1 MRAIASGL
9 TDVGLQRDHNEDSY
23 AVLAEYD
30 LFIVAD
36 GMGGHRAGDVAS
48 RLATDAIAEFFR
60 STAQEDATW
69 PFHFDTSLS
78 EDENR
83 LVTGIRVANRRIYD
97 RSIRSRD
104 CAGMGTTV
112 VGALYS
118 RKKNRLFVGHV
129 GDSRAYRVRG
139 RAIQQLTRDHS
150 LINDYLLAMPEL
162 TEEQRAELPKNV
174 ITRALGMQDS
184 VAVDLVSDDPQLG
197 DVYLLCSDGLSGMLS
212 DDQILGVVSSSADT
226 NEMCRRLIQTANDHG
241 GEDNITALVIRFDD
255 VPSDEAGQRP
265 TQAPPEP
272 APESKAAANAE
283 FLARAV
289 VACCMS
295 LSRLVPCSRCR
306 RHVVEGASC
315 PFCARRLASAGALV
329 AVSIAAASCGRG
341 EPAQGRRRP
350 RPRRDTPASA
360 APSSTA
366 TAAPSKACNAPAP
379 RRIRRAL
386 APVHRVPAS
395 TPPPSATPAAKAP
408 APPPSPGRSPCPST
422 GWCGR
427 PGPRADYGMPDL

>member
-23 AVLAEYD
+23 AVLSEYD

-118 RKKNRLFVGHV
+118 RKKNRFFVGHV
-129 GDSRAYRVRG
+129 GDSRAYRVRSG
-139 RAIQQLTRDHS
+139 QIQQLTRDHT

-184 VAVDLVSDDPQLG
+184 VAVDLVSDEPQLG
-197 DVYLLCSDGLSGMLS
+197 DVYLLCSDGLSGMLT
-212 DDQILGVVSSSADT
+212 DEQILGVVTSDADT
-226 NEMCRRLIQTANDHG
+226 NEICRRLIERANEHG
-241 GEDNITALVIRFDD
+241 GEDNITALVIRFENA
-255 VPSDEAGQRP
+255 PGDEVGQP
-265 TQAPPEP
+265 TTQAPPESE
-272 APESKAAANAE
+272 PEPKAAA
-283 FLARAV
+283 
-289 VACCMS
+289 
-295 LSRLVPCSRCR
+295 
-306 RHVVEGASC
+306 G
-315 PFCARRLASAGALV
+315 
-329 AVSIAAASCGRG
+329 
-341 EPAQGRRRP
+341 
-350 RPRRDTPASA
+350 
-360 APSSTA
+360 
-366 TAAPSKACNAPAP
+366 
-379 RRIRRAL
+379 
-386 APVHRVPAS
+386 
-395 TPPPSATPAAKAP
+395 
-408 APPPSPGRSPCPST
+408 
-422 GWCGR
+422 
-427 PGPRADYGMPDL
+427 

>member
-23 AVLAEYD
+23 AVLSEYD

-83 LVTGIRVANRRIYD
+83 LVTGIRVANRRIFD

-129 GDSRAYRVRG
+129 GDSRAYRVR
-139 RAIQQLTRDHS
+139 RENIQQLTRDHS
-150 LINDYLLAMPEL
+150 LINDYLQAMPEL

-184 VAVDLVSDDPQLG
+184 VAVDLVSDEPQLS
-197 DVYLLCSDGLSGMLS
+197 DVYLLCSDGLSGMLT
-212 DDQILGVVSSSADT
+212 DEQILGVVSSSADT
-226 NEMCRRLIQTANDHG
+226 NEICRRLIQKANENG
-241 GEDNITALVIRFDD
+241 GEDNITALVIRFDEVAAED
-255 VPSDEAGQRP
+255 LAQRP
-265 TQAPPEP
+265 TQAPPD
-272 APESKAAANAE
+272 APNEDKA
-283 FLARAV
+283 
-289 VACCMS
+289 VAD
-295 LSRLVPCSRCR
+295 
-306 RHVVEGASC
+306 G
-315 PFCARRLASAGALV
+315 
-329 AVSIAAASCGRG
+329 
-341 EPAQGRRRP
+341 
-350 RPRRDTPASA
+350 
-360 APSSTA
+360 
-366 TAAPSKACNAPAP
+366 
-379 RRIRRAL
+379 
-386 APVHRVPAS
+386 
-395 TPPPSATPAAKAP
+395 
-408 APPPSPGRSPCPST
+408 
-422 GWCGR
+422 
-427 PGPRADYGMPDL
+427 

>member
-23 AVLAEYD
+23 AVLSEYD

-48 RLATDAIAEFFR
+48 RLATDSIAEFFR

-83 LVTGIRVANRRIYD
+83 LVTGIRVANRRIFE

-139 RAIQQLTRDHS
+139 RHIQQLTRDHS

-184 VAVDLVSDDPQLG
+184 VAVDLVSDEPQLG
-197 DVYLLCSDGLSGMLS
+197 DVYLLCSDGLSGMLT
-212 DDQILGVVSSSADT
+212 DEQILGVVDEGVDT
-226 NEMCRRLIQTANDHG
+226 NEICRRLIQKANENG

-255 VPSDEAGQRP
+255 
-265 TQAPPEP
+265 
-272 APESKAAANAE
+272 
-283 FLARAV
+283 
-289 VACCMS
+289 
-295 LSRLVPCSRCR
+295 
-306 RHVVEGASC
+306 
-315 PFCARRLASAGALV
+315 
-329 AVSIAAASCGRG
+329 
-341 EPAQGRRRP
+341 
-350 RPRRDTPASA
+350 SA
-360 APSSTA
+360 A
-366 TAAPSKACNAPAP
+366 
-379 RRIRRAL
+379 
-386 APVHRVPAS
+386 VEAS
-395 TPPPSATPAAKAP
+395 
-408 APPPSPGRSPCPST
+408 APPPTLSPPPDSRSRGGRSSSK
-422 GWCGR
+422 GR
-427 PGPRADYGMPDL
+427 ASE

>member
-23 AVLAEYD
+23 AVLSEYD

-48 RLATDAIAEFFR
+48 RLATDSIAEFFR

-118 RKKNRLFVGHV
+118 RKKNRFFVGHV
-129 GDSRAYRVRG
+129 GDSRAYRVRNEQ
-139 RAIQQLTRDHS
+139 IQQLTRDHS

-184 VAVDLVSDDPQLG
+184 VAVDLVSDEPQLG
-197 DVYLLCSDGLSGMLS
+197 DVYLLCSDGLSGMLT
-212 DDQILGVVSSSADT
+212 DDQILGVVAGSGEIT
-226 NEMCRRLIQTANDHG
+226 EICRQLIQRANEHG
-241 GEDNITALVIRFDD
+241 GEDNITALVIRFEDA
-255 VPSDEAGQRP
+255 PSEETSQRP
-265 TQAPPEP
+265 TQAPVELP
-272 APESKAAANAE
+272 PESKVAA
-283 FLARAV
+283 
-289 VACCMS
+289 
-295 LSRLVPCSRCR
+295 
-306 RHVVEGASC
+306 G
-315 PFCARRLASAGALV
+315 
-329 AVSIAAASCGRG
+329 
-341 EPAQGRRRP
+341 
-350 RPRRDTPASA
+350 
-360 APSSTA
+360 
-366 TAAPSKACNAPAP
+366 
-379 RRIRRAL
+379 
-386 APVHRVPAS
+386 
-395 TPPPSATPAAKAP
+395 
-408 APPPSPGRSPCPST
+408 
-422 GWCGR
+422 
-427 PGPRADYGMPDL
+427 